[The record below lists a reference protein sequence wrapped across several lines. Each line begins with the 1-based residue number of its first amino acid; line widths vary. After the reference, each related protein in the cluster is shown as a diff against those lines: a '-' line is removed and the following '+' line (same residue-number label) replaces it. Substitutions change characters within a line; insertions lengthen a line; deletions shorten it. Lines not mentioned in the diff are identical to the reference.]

1 MGTLSLGSSGS
12 NEKPDD
18 HFWMIKE
25 KNLLTVIFGSHY
37 VDDNLFLCVNQCSAG
52 LLQGQSSQSALMGRC
67 KIYIP

>member
-1 MGTLSLGSSGS
+1 
-12 NEKPDD
+12 
-18 HFWMIKE
+18 MIKE